1 MTISVLGLGVGLQWF
16 SRQCG
21 ARLFSGSAL
30 VLLIVASAM
39 AGTKPSRPTA
49 SGPADL
55 PAAINSK
62 CPAAVV
68 VKDQP
73 IGASQSVPASEPA
86 ADALTTAVG
95 DVADDSDSSNK
106 TPDDPDS
113 SKTEIVQDKL
123 WSTSLSRSSKND
135 APMAP
140 QCGTR
145 VPVQRPAN

>member
-1 MTISVLGLGVGLQWF
+1 MTIRVLGLGAGLQWF
-16 SRQCG
+16 SRQCS

-30 VLLIVASAM
+30 VLLIAASAL

-49 SGPADL
+49 SGPADV

-73 IGASQSVPASEPA
+73 VGTSESGPASEPA

-106 TPDDPDS
+106 SDDPDS
-113 SKTEIVQDKL
+113 SETEIVQDKL
-123 WSTSLSRSSKND
+123 WSTSLSRSSKNE

-140 QCGTR
+140 QCGTK
-145 VPVQRPAN
+145 VLVQPPAN

>member
-1 MTISVLGLGVGLQWF
+1 MTISVLGLGAGLQWF
-16 SRQCG
+16 SRRCG
-21 ARLFSGSAL
+21 ARLLLGSAL
-30 VLLIVASAM
+30 VLLIAVSAL

-49 SGPADL
+49 SGPVDV

-73 IGASQSVPASEPA
+73 VGTSQSVPASEPA

-106 TPDDPDS
+106 TDDPDS

-123 WSTSLSRSSKND
+123 WSTSLRRSSKND

-140 QCGTR
+140 QCGIR
-145 VPVQRPAN
+145 VPVQPPAN

>member
-1 MTISVLGLGVGLQWF
+1 MTISVLGLGDGLQSF

-21 ARLFSGSAL
+21 ARLFSGSAM
-30 VLLIVASAM
+30 VLLIAASAL

-49 SGPADL
+49 SGPVDV
-55 PAAINSK
+55 PATINSK

-73 IGASQSVPASEPA
+73 VGTSQSVPASGPA
-86 ADALTTAVG
+86 ADALTTAIG

-106 TPDDPDS
+106 TDDPDS

-145 VPVQRPAN
+145 VSVQPPAN